1 MKKALLAMEDGE
13 VNDEAIVATPAEELP
28 EETAAI
34 SQELTEVSAD
44 QNQLVEAA
52 DISDSLDGYADM
64 ARESTQPGE
73 GGEEAPGFTDEQ
85 AEAVEVAMEH
95 FRKRLGITRLKMP
108 AMEAYSTDRVNTTK
122 LALEEIQNLQ
132 ARLDKKLSL
141 AQEGLGGRITNAI
154 RRTFKTNK
162 GMRNEIRNLNIDAL
176 DKEPRSLGE
185 PAWGR
190 IFSLFV
196 KQGEKA
202 DAAVVLK
209 TIQLYNHS
217 SEGKLK
223 EVIKAA
229 STALDE
235 IDRELK
241 RQMIGSAD
249 GAVSSIAAHEKKVLA
264 LCEGLR
270 SELPGDYKENAFDI
284 EVISCDRTKFKAIAH
299 EIEVGAHTTEI
310 ERLYSKYLWSA
321 YELDISR
328 QPTGGI
334 AGAVVDIAKLAHADR
349 RAAMKA
355 VRNISRELDSIM
367 EEFLSSY
374 QKAVW
379 GAYRYLTV
387 SAK

>member
-13 VNDEAIVATPAEELP
+13 MNDEAIVATPVEDLP

-44 QNQLVEAA
+44 QGRLVEAA

-64 ARESTQPGE
+64 ARESLQPAEGE
-73 GGEEAPGFTDEQ
+73 EEAPGFTDEQ
-85 AEAVEVAMEH
+85 VEAVEVAMEH
-95 FRKRLGITRLKMP
+95 FRKRLGVSKLKMP
-108 AMEAYSTDRVNTTK
+108 AMEAYGPDRVNATK

-132 ARLDKKLSL
+132 DKIDKKLHL

-162 GMRNEIRNLNIDAL
+162 GMRNEIRNLNPEAL

-209 TIQLYNHS
+209 TIQLYNHA

-223 EVIKAA
+223 QVIKEA
-229 STALDE
+229 SNALNE

-249 GAVSSIAAHEKKVLA
+249 GAVSNIAAHEKKVVA
-264 LCEGLR
+264 LCEGIR
-270 SELPGDYKENAFDI
+270 SELPGDYAENAFDV
-284 EVISCDRTKFKAIAH
+284 EVFSCDRTKFKAIAH

-310 ERLYSKYLWSA
+310 EQLYSKYLWSA

-328 QPTGGI
+328 QQTGGV
-334 AGAVVDIAKLAHADR
+334 AGAVIDIARIAHADR

-367 EEFLSSY
+367 EEFLESY

-379 GAYRYLTV
+379 GAYRYLV
-387 SAK
+387 ISAK